1 MSFIPILFSYF
12 DFIQNLD
19 NFAKCHFY
27 FMGCNLKGGP
37 SNENFQAQ
45 QCAIMPDPGLKIG
58 FQETTLENWQETATT
73 VYHFSL
79 FKIGSL
85 CIVNHEQYSTYI
97 HHAEVQGN
105 ALQIFMMGYNIYLQ
119 CASNLKYVLYARHY
133 KPQLV
138 YFLYPFFSLVYNQ
151 GPLILQTIY
160 VLNKKI

>member
-1 MSFIPILFSYF
+1 MYQFSQHDNIDCKLKLLVSQKRLKGFKIGERVWLLKYHQCPIP
-12 DFIQNLD
+12 DFIKNLD

-27 FMGCNLKGGP
+27 FIGCNLKGGP

-97 HHAEVQGN
+97 YIMQRSKAMHCK
-105 ALQIFMMGYNIYLQ
+105 YL
-119 CASNLKYVLYARHY
+119 
-133 KPQLV
+133 
-138 YFLYPFFSLVYNQ
+138 
-151 GPLILQTIY
+151 
-160 VLNKKI
+160 